1 MTMASFAD
9 AIAVKAL
16 DSHSYSAHFSEQWCI
31 GTGEIFQPMFLPSDN
46 RRLTIERPVPHG
58 GFVTSVF
65 LNVVRTHFSTTLS
78 QQNQPHTITLH
89 LEFLRRTSAGPA
101 DFTVH
106 DTKLGRQTSTVHLT
120 LRQHDRTEV
129 VGYITNTNMQTETG
143 LTLPTNWSLHPAPYG
158 IDLARLRQDA
168 DPNWALQTNMPFAPF
183 RKASQNV
190 RFYFP
195 CRGQLDRSIADEWLC
210 FASGERFTNES
221 LGYVSDMWPQVV
233 EAYRAEKDPYHVDRA
248 AGGSADG
255 GSERKGKKA
264 DAPARYWYPTLLLN
278 LEIKKLLPAEG
289 VEWLFARVRPKQIRN
304 GRMDLECVI
313 MDENGDVVA
322 LSHHVTMILGVERN
336 MAERRAGGGSGGSKM

>member
-1 MTMASFAD
+1 
-9 AIAVKAL
+9 
-16 DSHSYSAHFSEQWCI
+16 
-31 GTGEIFQPMFLPSDN
+31 
-46 RRLTIERPVPHG
+46 
-58 GFVTSVF
+58 VTSVF

-101 DFTVH
+101 HFTVH
-106 DTKLGRQTSTVHLT
+106 DTKLGRQTSTVHVT

-129 VGYITNTNMQTETG
+129 VGYITNSNMDTETG

-158 IDLARLRQDA
+158 VDLARLKRDA

-195 CRGQLDRSIADEWLC
+195 RRGQLARSIADEWLC
-210 FASGERFTNES
+210 FANGERFTTES
-221 LGYVSDMWPQVV
+221 LGYISDMWPQVV
-233 EAYRAEKDPYHVDRA
+233 EAYRAEKDPYHVDTPQAGSTDAGEKSKDKDA
-248 AGGSADG
+248 A
-255 GSERKGKKA
+255 
-264 DAPARYWYPTLLLN
+264 APARFWYPTLLLN

-313 MDENGDVVA
+313 LDEGGEVVA
-322 LSHHVTMILGVERN
+322 LSQHVTMILGVERN
-336 MAERRAGGGSGGSKM
+336 MAERRVEGGAERSKM